1 MASDQNDD
9 PKPGTRDHLDARISQ
24 VARAARMPR
33 GLPTPRPGEPS
44 DDLLLR
50 VVGGTASAEER
61 ARVESAGAYT
71 TERLEVL
78 REALAETG
86 HAPGVVERAA
96 RYVFVMAKDAFELL
110 RAATEPLELPAAA
123 PVRSGAAAVPA
134 RPSFYEFVQPF
145 GDLEAHLKIEHVPRA
160 SAPAQV
166 DVQVKLVGAGAG
178 TRVALLRGGA
188 TVDSVP
194 VGEGGVATFAGLP
207 VDRYQIVVRR
217 AGQDEPLGK
226 LHLDLLAA

>member
-9 PKPGTRDHLDARISQ
+9 PKPGTRDRLDGLISSA
-24 VARAARMPR
+24 ARAARAPR
-33 GLPTPRPGEPS
+33 GLPAPRPGEPS

-50 VVGGTASAEER
+50 VVSGAASAAER
-61 ARVESAGAYT
+61 EQVAAAGAYT
-71 TERLEVL
+71 AERLEVL

-96 RYVFVMAKDAFELL
+96 RYVFVMARDALELL
-110 RAATEPLELPAAA
+110 RAATEPLAVPAAA
-123 PVRSGAAAVPA
+123 TVRSGAAAGAA
-134 RPSFYEFVQPF
+134 RPSYYEFVQPF
-145 GDLEAHLKIEHVPRA
+145 GDLEAHLKIEHVLRA
-160 SAPAQV
+160 SAPASV
-166 DVQVKLVGAGAG
+166 DVQVKLVGGGAG
-178 TRVALLRGGA
+178 TRVVLVRAGV

-194 VGEGGVATFAGLP
+194 LGEGGAATFSGLA
-207 VDRYQIVVRR
+207 VDRYEIVVRK